1 MEDDFWDG
9 AVVME
14 CLHPRPDGSLAT
26 AFNNLWSNLTYEA
39 INITAVFFHKHNF
52 PPLLIYVKDVPLIS
66 TNLQKSNMIGL
77 IKSSINF
84 IGV

>member
-14 CLHPRPDGSLAT
+14 CLHPRPDGSLVT

-39 INITAVFFHKHNF
+39 INITQF
-52 PPLLIYVKDVPLIS
+52 PPNFDICERPLIS